1 MTSLPKFSKVDVSKL
16 EIDDD
21 DVMHVLDENPPE
33 SQRAHV
39 HAAVQACPVLALTL
53 SD

>member
-21 DVMHVLDENPPE
+21 DDKKPGMPTGMGGMGGVI
-33 SQRAHV
+33 
-39 HAAVQACPVLALTL
+39 
-53 SD
+53 